1 MRFKF
6 TQITNISVCPF
17 KLFSLV
23 KSTQGEKMVFI
34 KGNEL
39 RLTQV
44 EFFFLKSVDSCFL
57 KTYFLQ
63 IFFSTNF
70 SISNYFQTFSSYLLL
85 KTSFLLY
92 ITG

>member
-44 EFFFLKSVDSCFL
+44 EFFFS
-57 KTYFLQ
+57 
-63 IFFSTNF
+63 
-70 SISNYFQTFSSYLLL
+70 
-85 KTSFLLY
+85 
-92 ITG
+92 